1 MVRGAIIG
9 LTLNG
14 NPLDYPGAELA
25 RQARAGSGVE
35 WQHQNLGNQ
44 WLLPHINEL
53 HRDLPEQHVFED
65 IMQLIDWITEGK
77 ASLVTPAHAAHII
90 DIIES
95 AYRASATGHT
105 QSLSTTL

>member
-1 MVRGAIIG
+1 LVRAKPIIG

-14 NPLDYPGAELA
+14 NPLNYPGAELA

-35 WQHQNLGNQ
+35 RQDQKFGNQ
-44 WLLPHINEL
+44 WLLPHVNEL

-90 DIIES
+90 ES

-105 QSLSTTL
+105 QSLSTTH